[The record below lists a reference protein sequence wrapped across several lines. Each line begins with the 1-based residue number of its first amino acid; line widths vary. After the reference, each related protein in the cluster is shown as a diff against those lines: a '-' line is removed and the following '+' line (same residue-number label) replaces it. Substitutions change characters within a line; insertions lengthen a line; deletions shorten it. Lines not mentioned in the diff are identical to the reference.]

1 MREKHKFPLHFSF
14 PIYQRTKP
22 GFFTGKCV
30 PFLKAL
36 LKSIHSQFYSGNQF
50 RFKKSGFGI
59 PLDKYINTET
69 KNEIYELLMNR
80 NGVVLDLIEK
90 II

>member
-30 PFLKAL
+30 PL
-36 LKSIHSQFYSGNQF
+36 LNLPSG
-50 RFKKSGFGI
+50 
-59 PLDKYINTET
+59 T
-69 KNEIYELLMNR
+69 LLVQT
-80 NGVVLDLIEK
+80 GGTLLVISDTLWA
-90 II
+90 